1 MSVTKP
7 VFSDE
12 TGRCAT
18 VLLWLGRVLVTVSVV
33 VGAALAFTLTTRIAL
48 PGLDGLVSPTL
59 NGSQPEVAV
68 PSTPDPNSDA
78 TRVATDL
85 SEQTTTTPRA
95 KSTESPSLPKSS
107 AVKTRRSVSS
117 STRTSTR
124 SGSTSSP
131 ARPVAKPRS
140 SHAASARTAAR
151 NGEER
156 SNPTAPGQTK
166 RPGG

>member
-1 MSVTKP
+1 VTKP

-12 TGRCAT
+12 TGRRAT
-18 VLLWLGRVLVTVSVV
+18 VLLGLGRGLVTVSAV

-48 PGLDGLVSPTL
+48 PGLDGLLSPTL

-68 PSTPDPNSDA
+68 LSTPDPNSDA

-85 SEQTTTTPRA
+85 SEQTTTTRRA
-95 KSTESPSLPKSS
+95 RSTESASLPKSS
-107 AVKTRRSVSS
+107 VTTRRAVSS

-124 SGSTSSP
+124 SGSTTSP
-131 ARPVAKPRS
+131 ARPAAKPRR
-140 SHAASARTAAR
+140 SHAAAASTAAR
-151 NGEER
+151 NVEER

-166 RPGG
+166 KPGG